1 MTDRAVPDAAS
12 TARHPALRVSLT
24 DRVQYVAI
32 RAVVG
37 ALRRIGWRGASHV
50 GRWLGRIAWSP
61 VGIRRRV
68 VERHVAAAFPTFTP
82 AEVQQCARGAFE
94 SVGRT
99 FIETAV
105 LGGASPAHVQ
115 DAVREVEGW
124 EVLEQAI
131 AQGVGVIAVGG
142 HLGNW
147 ELAAAYIAARGV
159 PMAAIAR
166 RMANPLFDRYV
177 LDTRTALGIEI
188 ITDAAAIRRVPRA
201 LAEGK
206 VVGFLC
212 DQDALG
218 LASTFVPFFGRP
230 ARTPRGPGVFALRLG
245 APVIFITC
253 ARRPDGY
260 YRLSITS
267 VPVVVTGDRDR
278 DVDAVVL
285 AFTQQLEADI
295 RRTPAQYFWHHRR
308 WKRQPP
314 DTPAHLREP

>member
-1 MTDRAVPDAAS
+1 MSERAPSSVPAPPTTPRVSFTDRAQFA
-12 TARHPALRVSLT
+12 
-24 DRVQYVAI
+24 AI
-32 RAVVG
+32 RGVVG
-37 ALRRIGWRGASHV
+37 TLRLFGWRGASAV
-50 GRWLGRIAWSP
+50 GRWLGRVAYAPI
-61 VGIRRRV
+61 GIRRRI
-68 VERHVAAAFPTFTP
+68 VERHVAAAFPEFSP
-82 AEVQQCARGAFE
+82 AEVTACAVGAYE
-94 SVGRT
+94 SIGRT

-105 LGGASPAHVQ
+105 LGGESSQQVL
-115 DAVREVEGW
+115 DAVRETEGW
-124 EVLEQAI
+124 EVLQDAL
-131 AQGVGVIAVGG
+131 AQGQGVIAVGG

-147 ELAAAYIAARGV
+147 ELAAAYLAARGV

-166 RMANPLFDRYV
+166 RMANPLFDQYV
-177 LDTRTALGIEI
+177 FDTRTSLGIEI
-188 ITDAAAIRRVPRA
+188 IHDSAAIRRVPRA
-201 LAEGK
+201 LGEGK

-253 ARRPDGY
+253 ARRPDGF
-260 YRLSITS
+260 YRVSFTP
-267 VPVVVTGDRDR
+267 VPVVETGNRDH
-278 DVDAVVL
+278 DVDEIVR
-285 AFTQQLEADI
+285 AFTRQLEADI